1 MTREELNELNE
12 NLRKLTAEDLD
23 RTWNVLHKMWDALYM
38 RSKADAENGRPFD
51 EVNLDI
57 MDALNN
63 GAICAHAIQE
73 LIERCDK

>member
-23 RTWNVLHKMWDALYM
+23 NTWNVLHKMWNALYM
-38 RSKADAENGRPFD
+38 RSKADTKNGRPFD

-57 MDALNN
+57 RGALNN
-63 GAICAHAIQE
+63 GAICAHAIKV
-73 LIERCDK
+73 LMERCDK

>member
-12 NLRKLTAEDLD
+12 NLRKLTAEELD

-63 GAICAHAIQE
+63 GAICVHAIQE

>member
-1 MTREELNELNE
+1 MTREDLNELNE
-12 NLRKLTAEDLD
+12 NLRKLTAEELD

-57 MDALNN
+57 MGALNN
-63 GAICAHAIQE
+63 GAICVHAIQE